1 MNRNRKHSS
10 TTTVAGADRTASKAR
25 SVGRLTAAALALAAP
40 LAVAGAAL
48 TSTAAGAT
56 TVPSYALHLSAHSV
70 AFGSVNTGA
79 SLAKQVTLTNTG
91 SKALQPV
98 QIASGSGEF
107 SVGGSC
113 VNATVAPGK
122 TCGYTLSFA
131 PTAAGAVTGSVQ
143 VLSVQGT
150 PAQAIA
156 LSGTG
161 VVQQM
166 QAYNFLYTFTNP
178 PVING
183 SAAPQ
188 SFQGTGFAPA
198 GTYTLGQTIPVFDAA
213 GLNQI
218 GTYRIGTV
226 TTEPLNAA
234 QVNTVTVTTYTW
246 GTTHYITG
254 TGLSAGTATGGL
266 GSEGGSVYGASF
278 TDHWAAIQP
287 SHW

>member
-1 MNRNRKHSS
+1 MSRKNP
-10 TTTVAGADRTASKAR
+10 AAARTAAR
-25 SVGRLTAAALALAAP
+25 LAAAGLALAAP

-48 TSTAAGAT
+48 SGTAEATSI
-56 TVPSYALHLSAHSV
+56 PSYALSV
-70 AFGSVNTGA
+70 STHTLAFGSVNTGA
-79 SLAKQVTLTNTG
+79 HLAKTVTVTNTG

-98 QIASGSGEF
+98 KLKSGSAEF
-107 SVGGSC
+107 SAKGSC
-113 VNATVAPGK
+113 VNATLAPAGS
-122 TCGYTLSFA
+122 CQYTVTFS
-131 PTAAGAVTGSVQ
+131 PTAGGAVTGNLQ

-150 PAQAIA
+150 PAQNVA

-183 SAAPQ
+183 VAAPQ

-198 GTYTLGQTIPVFDAA
+198 GTYTFGQTIPVYDAA

-226 TTEPLNAA
+226 TDQPLDPA
-234 QVNTVTVTTYTW
+234 QLNTVTVNTYTW
-246 GTTHYITG
+246 GTNHYIVG
-254 TGLSAGTATGGL
+254 TGLATTTATGGL
-266 GSEGGSVYGASF
+266 GSEGGSVNGLSF
-278 TDHWAAIQP
+278 NDHHAAIFQQ
-287 SHW
+287 HF